1 MRLPPSSVPTALPRP
16 VTRTADPATPRHGPG
31 PLRTD
36 PVLGRF
42 LDELWAVEGL
52 ARLTLDAYRRDLTAL
67 SVWLAARGSNLAAA
81 SRTDLLDFL
90 GARMQTGSRPRSVA
104 RWLSSQRRFYRYLVA
119 TGLRQDD
126 PTARIEAPRM
136 GRPLPDSLSEGQIE
150 ALLAAPETGTAIG
163 LRDRAMLELLYAT
176 GLRVSELVT
185 LEQAQVNPRQ
195 GVLRVTGKGSRER
208 LVPLGEEA
216 GDWLRTYLG
225 QARPLLMQGHPPAEA
240 VFVTRRG
247 TGMTRQ
253 AFWYRIKQ
261 YAADAGITVAL
272 SPHTL
277 RHAFATHLLDHGA
290 DLRVVQMLLGHS
302 SLSTTQIY
310 THVARAR
317 LQALHARHH
326 PRG

>member
-1 MRLPPSSVPTALPRP
+1 VPTALRL
-16 VTRTADPATPRHGPG
+16 VRRTTEIAALERGSRAPQP
-31 PLRTD
+31 D
-36 PVLGRF
+36 PVLDRF

-67 SVWLAARGSNLAAA
+67 SGWLAARGSALAEANRA
-81 SRTDLLDFL
+81 DLLAFL
-90 GARMQTGSRPRSVA
+90 GARMQSGSRPKSVA
-104 RWLSSQRRFYRYLVA
+104 RWLSSQRRFYRFLVA
-119 TGLRQDD
+119 AGLRRDD
-126 PTARIEAPRM
+126 PTARIDAPSI
-136 GRPLPDSLSEGQIE
+136 GRPLPDSLSEFQVE
-150 ALLAAPETGTAIG
+150 ALLAAPETGTPIG

-185 LEQAQVNPRQ
+185 LEQSQVNPRQ

-208 LVPLGEEA
+208 LVPMGEEA
-216 GDWLRTYLG
+216 GDWMARYFRE
-225 QARPLLMQGHPPAEA
+225 ARPELMRDRPPNEA
-240 VFVTRRG
+240 LFVTRRG
-247 TGMTRQ
+247 AGMTRQ

-261 YAADAGITVAL
+261 HAAAAGITVDL

>member
-1 MRLPPSSVPTALPRP
+1 MRSRPNSVPMAPRP
-16 VTRTADPATPRHGPG
+16 VRRTTEIVAVGQVSGSQHP
-31 PLRTD
+31 D
-36 PVLGRF
+36 PVLDRF
-42 LDELWAVEGL
+42 LDELWAVDGL
-52 ARLTLDAYRRDLTAL
+52 ALLTLDAYRRDLQAL
-67 SVWLAARGSNLAAA
+67 SLWLAERGSTLVEA
-81 SRTDLLDFL
+81 SRADLLAFL
-90 GARMQTGSRPRSVA
+90 AERMQTGFRPKSVA
-104 RWLSSQRRFYRYLVA
+104 RWLSSQRRFYRFLVA
-119 TGLRQDD
+119 RGMRGDD
-126 PTARIEAPRM
+126 PTARIDIPRI
-136 GRPLPDSLSEGQIE
+136 GRPLPGSLSEAQVE
-150 ALLAAPETGTAIG
+150 ALLDAPDPDTPIG
-163 LRDRAMLELLYAT
+163 LRDRSMLELLYAT
-176 GLRVSELVT
+176 GLRVSELVA
-185 LEQAQVNPRQ
+185 LEQSQVNARQ

-216 GDWLRTYLG
+216 GDWLRAYLDVG
-225 QARPLLMQGHPPAEA
+225 RPALLHGHLPSEA

-247 TGMTRQ
+247 AGMTRQ

-261 YAADAGITVAL
+261 YAAMAGIMVPL

-317 LQALHARHH
+317 LQALHAQHH

>member
-1 MRLPPSSVPTALPRP
+1 VERGSRAPYP
-16 VTRTADPATPRHGPG
+16 DP
-31 PLRTD
+31 LLD
-36 PVLGRF
+36 RF

-67 SVWLAARGSNLAAA
+67 SDWLAARGAALAEADRA
-81 SRTDLLDFL
+81 DLLAFL
-90 GARMQTGSRPRSVA
+90 GARMQAGSRPKSVA
-104 RWLSSQRRFYRYLVA
+104 RWLSSQRRFYRFLVA
-119 TGLRQDD
+119 AGLRRDD
-126 PTARIEAPRM
+126 PTVRIDAPSI
-136 GRPLPDSLSEGQIE
+136 GRPLPDSLSESQVE
-150 ALLAAPETGTAIG
+150 ALLAAPETGTPIG

-185 LEQAQVNPRQ
+185 LEQSQVNPRQ

-216 GDWLRTYLG
+216 GDWLRQYLD
-225 QARPLLMQGHPPAEA
+225 QARPALMQGHPPAEA

-247 TGMTRQ
+247 AGMTRQ

-261 YAADAGITVAL
+261 YAAVAGIAVAL